1 MPKQGIPE
9 LVSLQTGHSL
19 VSRTAAGGL
28 HGEALMSGMQ
38 EAVEELHAEQSEL
51 EAVLRAIQ
59 PETWLTPTPA
69 HGWDVRDQVAH
80 LADTEEIAHD
90 TASGGPR
97 QLNTEALTFESPEA
111 FTESGCEKGRKMEPA
126 AVLTWW
132 VDGAAKTRALL
143 SSLDPKDRVPW
154 GLGMS
159 ARSFASARLMET
171 WAHGLDIRAAA
182 GEPPNITPR
191 LRTVAWL
198 IVQALPY
205 AFRVAQ
211 REQPAGTLRVELD
224 YEGER
229 WTFGP
234 EDADNTI
241 QGPAGEFCR
250 VGVQRMPLAEATGL
264 KAVGPLAE
272 AALQVARAFL

>member
-1 MPKQGIPE
+1 MG
-9 LVSLQTGHSL
+9 
-19 VSRTAAGGL
+19 
-28 HGEALMSGMQ
+28 GMQ
-38 EAVEELHAEQSEL
+38 EAVDELHAEQTDL
-51 EAVLRAIQ
+51 EAVLRALA
-59 PETWLTPTPA
+59 PESWRLPTPA
-69 HGWDVRDQVAH
+69 AGWDVRDQVSH

-97 QLNTEALTFESPEA
+97 QLNTEALAFTSPEA
-111 FTESGCEKGRKMEPA
+111 FTESGCEKGRRMESA
-126 AVLTWW
+126 EVLTWW
-132 VDGAAKTRALL
+132 VDGAARTRGVLAA
-143 SSLDPKDRVPW
+143 LDPKFRVPW

-191 LRTVAWL
+191 LRSVAWL

-205 AFRVAQ
+205 AFRVAK
-211 REQPAGTLRVELD
+211 REQPPGTLRVELD

-229 WTFGP
+229 WTFGA

-241 QGPAGEFCR
+241 AGPAGEFCR
-250 VGVQRMPLAEATGL
+250 VGVQRMPLADATGL
-264 KAVGPLAE
+264 KADGPLAE
-272 AALQVARAFL
+272 AALQNARAFL